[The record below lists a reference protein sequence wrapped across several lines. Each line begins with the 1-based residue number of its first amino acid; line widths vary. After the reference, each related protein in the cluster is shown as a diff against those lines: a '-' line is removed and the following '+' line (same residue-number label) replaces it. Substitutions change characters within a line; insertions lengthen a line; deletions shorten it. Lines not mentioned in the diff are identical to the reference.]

1 MSGQL
6 LLAGQTSIHKTVH
19 ECIQLSLY
27 LSENLCAAC
36 HMANEGQ
43 FF

>member
-19 ECIQLSLY
+19 ECIQLSY